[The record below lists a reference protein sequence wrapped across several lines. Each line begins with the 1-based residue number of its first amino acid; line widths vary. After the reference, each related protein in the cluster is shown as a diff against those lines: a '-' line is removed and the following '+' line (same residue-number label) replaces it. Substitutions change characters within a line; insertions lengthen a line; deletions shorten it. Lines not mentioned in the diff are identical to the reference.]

1 MKLLNLKRLHKLTIH
16 LQEEIINRFAEE
28 IPKNLFERL
37 KAGVT
42 SNAVSKPFKKLTKT
56 TLRSTYKG
64 AKRSSYGKKPMRAS
78 GGLLRHLVIIKERT
92 RSLLVLAPS
101 TETAK
106 DKIKYN
112 QSTWKQIITER
123 QRMGLP
129 KKKDIYIRK
138 SKKAFRNPERN
149 VYGVNTEEIDKIIK
163 LAVDKIFKGL

>member
-1 MKLLNLKRLHKLTIH
+1 MT
-16 LQEEIINRFAEE
+16 
-28 IPKNLFERL
+28 
-37 KAGVT
+37 GVQT
-42 SNAVSKPFKKLTKT
+42 CALPIF
-56 TLRSTYKG
+56 
-64 AKRSSYGKKPMRAS
+64 
-78 GGLLRHLVIIKERT
+78 IKERT

-138 SKKAFRNPERN
+138 SKKAFLNPERN